1 MVSGI
6 FWHCP
11 SSAASVFAMSQ
22 HPPSPLHVTPT
33 TWATS
38 HRLAAALRERGWQLR
53 TAESCTGGLIAAT
66 CTALSGSSDWFDR
79 SYVTYSNAA
88 KTGDLGVPPGLID
101 AHGAVSVEVAQAMV
115 MGLVRDTPGVVGVA
129 VTGVAGPTGGSVDK
143 PVGWVCTAWSVGG
156 RVWTDAHQ
164 WPGDRAAVRA
174 ATVEHALATLVE
186 ACESGP

>member
-11 SSAASVFAMSQ
+11 SSTASLFAMSQ
-22 HPPSPLHVTPT
+22 PSPDPLYVTPA
-33 TWATS
+33 TWTLGY
-38 HRLAAALRERGWQLR
+38 RLAAALRERGWRLR

-88 KTGDLGVPPGLID
+88 KTGDLGVPPYLINT
-101 AHGAVSVEVAQAMV
+101 HGAVSVEVAQAMV
-115 MGLVRDTPGVVGVA
+115 MGLVRDTPRVAGVA
-129 VTGVAGPTGGSVDK
+129 VTGVAGPTGGTVDK
-143 PVGWVCTAWSVGG
+143 PVGWVCMAWSVGG
-156 RVWTDAHQ
+156 RVWTAAHQ

-174 ATVEHALATLVE
+174 ATVEHALMTLVE